1 MGEVVRVVLVD
12 DQLDFIKGLSRL
24 LLTELKDLEVL
35 TAEGGKEGLRLLE
48 TTTVHMLI
56 TDLQMPEMNGLQLM
70 EEVHRRHP
78 GIKVIILTGFGTIE
92 KAVQAVR
99 HGAFDFLTKPVA
111 SEQLF
116 RTVQKAADFIR
127 LELENQRLREMVAAD
142 DKPALLGESPVI
154 RQVRESIKAVA
165 GSDYPVLIQGES
177 GTGKELAAR
186 MVHSFSS
193 RVKKPY
199 VAVNCPAIPDALLE
213 SELFGHCRGAFTG
226 ADRDKNGLF
235 ITANNGTLHLD
246 EIGDISQ
253 GMQTKILRFLQ
264 EGEIRPVGST
274 KTISTDVRVVAS
286 TNRMLET
293 LVDEGSFRADLFY
306 RLNVIA
312 IHMPPLRERSEDI
325 PLLARYFLEKTLA
338 EMKIAEMAIEPEVL
352 SYLSTKE
359 WPGNVR
365 ELQNTI
371 RRLVVFSGRDNISM
385 ASVQRTEAPG
395 QVISAVVGELGPYK
409 SMKKLVSDKFSRN
422 YIEQLLAATSGN
434 VSEASRISGLSRVA
448 IQKLGQRLGIDLSR
462 FR

>member
-35 TAEGGKEGLRLLE
+35 TAEGGKEALRLLE
-48 TTTVHMLI
+48 TTTVQMLI

-70 EEVHRRHP
+70 EEVHRRYP

-111 SEQLF
+111 SEQLY

-127 LELENQRLREMVAAD
+127 LELENQRLREIVAGD
-142 DKPALLGESPVI
+142 DKPSLLGESAVI

-193 RVKKPY
+193 RAKKPY

-246 EIGDISQ
+246 EIGDISP

-274 KTISTDVRVVAS
+274 KTIATDVRVVAS

-293 LVDEGSFRADLFY
+293 LVGEGGFRADLFY

-338 EMKIAEMAIEPEVL
+338 EMKIAGMAIEPEVL

-359 WPGNVR
+359 WAGNVR

-395 QVISAVVGELGPYK
+395 QAMSAVVDELGPYK
-409 SMKKLVSDKFSRN
+409 SLKKLVSDKFSRN